1 MMKGDEYFEL
11 PAPDPQARAHSGR
24 LCELIS
30 REIAGAGGRIPFA
43 RYMEL
48 ALYAPGLG
56 YYSAG
61 RQKFGEAGDFVTAP
75 EISSLFSRCLAR
87 QCAQVLEEAEGGGI
101 LEFGAGSGV
110 MARDILA
117 WLEEAGR
124 LPEHYLILEPSAELR
139 ARQEAT
145 LRECLPHLK
154 ARVAWLDRLP
164 GAGFHGVVLANE
176 VLDAMPVHRLLKK
189 EQGLRE
195 LYVTGGG
202 DGRFAYCEG
211 PLSHGALAKYM
222 AAAVPGAAMSALPD
236 GYVFDV
242 NLAAG
247 AWVGSLAGLLK
258 KGLALIIDYGYPR
271 REYYHPQRGNGT
283 LKCFYHHRS
292 HDDPL
297 IFPGLQDITA
307 HVDFTALAESAHDQG
322 LTVAGYTTQAA
333 FLEACGIA
341 DMLAFDDG
349 DPLGNVNQARQIR
362 QLMLPG
368 EMGEV
373 FKVLGLTRGLDFSL
387 LGFGGRDYTYALSS
401 DG

>member
-11 PAPDPQARAHSGR
+11 PAPDPQAQAHSGR
-24 LCELIS
+24 LCELIL

-43 RYMEL
+43 HYMDL

-75 EISSLFSRCLAR
+75 EISPLFSRCVAR
-87 QCAQVLEEAEGGGI
+87 QCAQVLEEVEGGDI

-110 MARDILA
+110 MARDILE

-124 LPEHYLILEPSAELR
+124 LPGRYLMLEPSAELR

-145 LRECLPHLK
+145 LRERLPHLMT
-154 ARVAWLDRLP
+154 RVAWLDRLP
-164 GAGFHGVVLANE
+164 DGGGYGVVLANE
-176 VLDAMPVHRLLKK
+176 VLDAMPVHRLLKR

-195 LYVTGGG
+195 LYVTGGS

-211 PLSHGALAKYM
+211 PLSHGALAEYM
-222 AAAVPGAAMSALPD
+222 ASAFPEATMSALPD

-242 NLAAG
+242 NLAAS
-247 AWVGSLAGLLK
+247 AWIGSLAGLLQ

-271 REYYHPQRGNGT
+271 HEYYHPQRGNGT

-297 IFPGLQDITA
+297 ILPGLQDITA
-307 HVDFTALAESAHDQG
+307 HVDFTALAESAHGQG

-341 DMLAFDDG
+341 DMVAFDDG
-349 DPLGNVNQARQIR
+349 DPLSNVDQARQIR

-373 FKVLGLTRGLDFSL
+373 FKVLGLTRGLKGPL
-387 LGFGGRDYTYALSS
+387 LGFETREYTHKLW
-401 DG
+401 